1 MIFGLSR
8 DRAMAALIVFAA
20 LQQNAA
26 CAQDRKPKH
35 DYPTAARADYV
46 IGCLASNGMKRELLQ
61 QCACEIDTIAD
72 QITYDDYEQ
81 ANTVLS
87 MQQGGGPAFS
97 IFRDTNVAKAEMEK
111 LYRAQAEADLRC
123 D

>member
-1 MIFGLSR
+1 
-8 DRAMAALIVFAA
+8 
-20 LQQNAA
+20 
-26 CAQDRKPKH
+26 
-35 DYPTAARADYV
+35 
-46 IGCLASNGMKRELLQ
+46 
-61 QCACEIDTIAD
+61 
-72 QITYDDYEQ
+72 
-81 ANTVLS
+81 